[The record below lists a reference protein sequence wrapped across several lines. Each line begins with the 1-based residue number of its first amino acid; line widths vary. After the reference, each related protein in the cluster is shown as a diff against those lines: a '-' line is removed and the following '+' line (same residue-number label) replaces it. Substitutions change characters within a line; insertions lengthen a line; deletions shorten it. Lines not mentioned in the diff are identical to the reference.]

1 VVALLTDRFATANI
15 AHPSSNSNDTLRHD
29 ELVELFRSLAFI
41 VRSTFGKVV
50 TDLEDFAYLTAK
62 FWPRWKAVREQSN
75 REWPRGD
82 GTASHCAVVLTKI
95 ATAIVRLQLRL
106 RLPMSLAF
114 QSRSSPNSLPNS
126 TRYSSLEQP

>member
-1 VVALLTDRFATANI
+1 MARTDVVALLTDRFATANI
-15 AHPSSNSNDTLRHD
+15 ANTFSSTDETLRHD

-75 REWPRGD
+75 REWPREKSMLLV
-82 GTASHCAVVLTKI
+82 APSE
-95 ATAIVRLQLRL
+95 LR
-106 RLPMSLAF
+106 
-114 QSRSSPNSLPNS
+114 
-126 TRYSSLEQP
+126 